1 MKMREQRL
9 IGAALVIMSGILIA
23 LACSG
28 TTPEDRDVTAV
39 LLTLPLGLY
48 MIFADSYVP
57 RRAESTI
64 TNARKELNQWQEKE

>member
-28 TTPEDRDVTAV
+28 TTQEDRDVTAV

-48 MIFADSYVP
+48 MIFADSAP
-57 RRAESTI
+57 AGAESTI

>member
-57 RRAESTI
+57 AGAESTI

>member
-28 TTPEDRDVTAV
+28 ATPEDRDVTAV

-57 RRAESTI
+57 SRGRVHHNKRTKGA
-64 TNARKELNQWQEKE
+64 

>member
-9 IGAALVIMSGILIA
+9 IGAALVIMSGILFA
-23 LACSG
+23 MACGG
-28 TTPEDRDVTAV
+28 TTPEDRGVTAL

-57 RRAESTI
+57 RRGRAHHNKRTKG
-64 TNARKELNQWQEKE
+64 A

>member
-28 TTPEDRDVTAV
+28 TTQEDRDVTAV

-57 RRAESTI
+57 PQGQSPP
-64 TNARKELNQWQEKE
+64 

>member
-57 RRAESTI
+57 RRGRVDHNKRTKGA
-64 TNARKELNQWQEKE
+64 

>member
-28 TTPEDRDVTAV
+28 TTQEDRDVTAV
-39 LLTLPLGLY
+39 LLTLWG
-48 MIFADSYVP
+48 F
-57 RRAESTI
+57 T
-64 TNARKELNQWQEKE
+64 